1 MLSLHESKLMNFL
14 KKLSIASKIFLIPII
29 AAVSFAVYLVITVY
43 TALNNGSI
51 LLKVQS
57 EQFPALQQSAST
69 LTDMKRVRDT
79 LSSAVTTG
87 DQDTLALAKE
97 IADDTEGGLKKISAL
112 SPDFRADI
120 SKISSGFDAYFEVAF
135 DVSQSMV
142 NGTADF
148 SRLGELSAQMNKSY
162 DDVISAMS
170 SFRDVQQSA
179 FENAFENIDS
189 ANTSLISTGVILA
202 IAVTVLLFA
211 TALPIVRGI
220 KQSIDEVVRSLKDIA
235 QENGDLTVRIET
247 NSEDEIGELVYWF
260 NQFMDKLQGVVR
272 DVVEASLPLSNLAQ
286 NLRGVTEETQ
296 RTIEVQQ
303 KSATNAKS
311 AVDTMSGSVDGVA
324 HSAAQAAGDA
334 NEATSAASE
343 GRQIVQQTVTS
354 IQQLAE
360 NVRETAD
367 VIARLESDSNKV
379 GSVLDVIKGI
389 AEQTNLLALNA
400 AIEAARAGEQGRGFA
415 VVADEVRTLA
425 SRTQQSTEEIQS
437 TIEQLQNAA
446 HSAVEVMARGTE
458 QATNSVETA
467 NKSGV
472 SLETIT
478 STIGRINKMNE
489 QIAHNT
495 EDQRTVAVDIV
506 RHVDEIHE
514 RTEQTASRS
523 GELGTMCN
531 ELADLAQHLES
542 IAKQFR
548 V

>member
-1 MLSLHESKLMNFL
+1 MNFL
-14 KKLSIASKIFLIPII
+14 KKMSIASKIFLIPGI
-29 AAVSFAVYLVITVY
+29 AAISFVIYLLITVY
-43 TALNNGSI
+43 TALNNGAT
-51 LLKVQS
+51 LEKVQQV
-57 EQFPALQQSAST
+57 QFPALQQSAST
-69 LTDMKRVRDT
+69 LVDMQKVRDT

-87 DQDTLALAKE
+87 DQDTLIMAQNLAKE
-97 IADDTEGGLKKISAL
+97 VKAGLNQIESISPEFRTEIAKISA
-112 SPDFRADI
+112 
-120 SKISSGFDAYFEVAF
+120 GFDDYFKVAF

-142 NGTADF
+142 DGTADF
-148 SRLGELSAQMNKSY
+148 SRLGELSSQMNSSY
-162 DDVISAMS
+162 DDAIAAMS
-170 SFRDVQQSA
+170 TFRDAQQAAFEEA
-179 FENAFENIDS
+179 FENTDR

-202 IAVTVLLFA
+202 IVVTILLFA
-211 TALPIVRGI
+211 TAVPIVRGI
-220 KQSIDEVVRSLKDIA
+220 KQSIDDVVRSLKDIA

-247 NSEDEIGELVYWF
+247 KSEDEIGELVYWF

-296 RTIEVQQ
+296 RTINVQQ
-303 KSATNAKS
+303 QSATNAKS

-324 HSAAQAAGDA
+324 HSAAQAASDA

-437 TIEQLQNAA
+437 TIEQLQSAA

-458 QATNSVETA
+458 QASSSVETA
-467 NKSGV
+467 NKAGS

-478 STIGRINKMNE
+478 STIGRIDQMNE

-506 RHVDEIHE
+506 RHVDEIHQ
-514 RTEQTASRS
+514 RTEQTSSRS
-523 GELGTMCN
+523 VELGTMCN

>member
-1 MLSLHESKLMNFL
+1 MNFL
-14 KKLSIASKIFLIPII
+14 KKMPIATKIFLIPGI
-29 AAVSFAVYLVITVY
+29 AALSFIIYLLITIY
-43 TALNNGSI
+43 TALNNGDI
-51 LLKVQS
+51 LEKVQKV
-57 EQFPALQQSAST
+57 QFPALQLSAST
-69 LTDMKRVRDT
+69 LVEMQKVRDT

-87 DQDTLALAKE
+87 DQDTLQAAKDLVSE
-97 IADDTEGGLKKISAL
+97 AKSGLDRIANIS
-112 SPDFRADI
+112 PEFRSDI
-120 SKISSGFDAYFEVAF
+120 SKISDGFDTYFNTAV

-148 SRLGELSAQMNKSY
+148 SRLGQLSSEMNSSY
-162 DDVISAMS
+162 DAVIAAMTR
-170 SFRDVQQSA
+170 FRDEQQAA
-179 FENAFENIDS
+179 FEKSFESTDT
-189 ANTSLISTGVILA
+189 ANTSLISTGVLMTIVVSL
-202 IAVTVLLFA
+202 VLFA
-211 TALPIVRGI
+211 TAIPIVQGI
-220 KQSIDEVVRSLKDIA
+220 KKSIDDVVRSLKDIA
-235 QENGDLTVRIET
+235 QENGDLTVRIAT
-247 NSEDEIGELVYWF
+247 NSEDEIGDLVHWF
-260 NQFMDKLQGVVR
+260 NQFMDKLQGVVK

-286 NLRGVTEETQ
+286 NLRGLTEETQ
-296 RTIEVQQ
+296 RTIDVQQ
-303 KSATNAKS
+303 QSATNAKR

-343 GRQIVQQTVTS
+343 GRQIVQQTVSS
-354 IQQLAE
+354 IQQLAD

-458 QATNSVETA
+458 QAGSSVETA
-467 NKSGV
+467 NKAGV

-478 STIGRINKMNE
+478 STIGRINQMNE

-495 EDQRTVAVDIV
+495 EDQRTVAIDIV

>member
-1 MLSLHESKLMNFL
+1 MNFL
-14 KKLSIASKIFLIPII
+14 KKMPIATKIFLIPGI
-29 AAVSFAVYLVITVY
+29 AALSFIIYLLITVY
-43 TALNNGSI
+43 TALNNGAT
-51 LLKVQS
+51 LEKVQKV
-57 EQFPALQQSAST
+57 QFPALQLSAST
-69 LTDMKRVRDT
+69 LVDMQKVRDT
-79 LSSAVTTG
+79 LASAVTTG
-87 DQDTLALAKE
+87 DQDTLTMAQELAEEAKSGLNQIASISPEFRSE
-97 IADDTEGGLKKISAL
+97 IS
-112 SPDFRADI
+112 R
-120 SKISSGFDAYFEVAF
+120 ISSGFDNYFDVAY

-148 SRLGELSAQMNKSY
+148 SRLGELSAQMNQSY
-162 DDVISAMS
+162 DGAIAAMS
-170 SFRDVQQSA
+170 QFRDAQQAA
-179 FENAFENIDS
+179 FEEAFKNTDS

-202 IAVTVLLFA
+202 VVVTILLFG
-211 TALPIVRGI
+211 TAVPIVRGI
-220 KQSIDEVVRSLKDIA
+220 KQSIDDVVRSLKDIA

-247 NSEDEIGELVYWF
+247 KSEDEIGELVYWF

-296 RTIEVQQ
+296 RTIDVQQ
-303 KSATNAKS
+303 KSATNAKR

-324 HSAAQAAGDA
+324 HSAAQAASDA
-334 NEATSAASE
+334 NEATTAASE

-446 HSAVEVMARGTE
+446 HSAVEVMSRGTE
-458 QATNSVETA
+458 QATSSVETA
-467 NKSGV
+467 NKAGS

-478 STIGRINKMNE
+478 STIGRINQMNE

-523 GELGTMCN
+523 GELG
-531 ELADLAQHLES
+531 
-542 IAKQFR
+542 
-548 V
+548 

>member
-1 MLSLHESKLMNFL
+1 
-14 KKLSIASKIFLIPII
+14 
-29 AAVSFAVYLVITVY
+29 
-43 TALNNGSI
+43 
-51 LLKVQS
+51 
-57 EQFPALQQSAST
+57 
-69 LTDMKRVRDT
+69 
-79 LSSAVTTG
+79 
-87 DQDTLALAKE
+87 
-97 IADDTEGGLKKISAL
+97 
-112 SPDFRADI
+112 
-120 SKISSGFDAYFEVAF
+120 
-135 DVSQSMV
+135 MV

-148 SRLGELSAQMNKSY
+148 SRLGELSAQMNQSY
-162 DDVISAMS
+162 DGAIVSMS
-170 SFRDVQQSA
+170 KFRDAQQAA
-179 FENAFENIDS
+179 FEEAFKNTDS

-202 IAVTVLLFA
+202 VVVTILLFG
-211 TALPIVRGI
+211 TAIPIVRGI
-220 KQSIDEVVRSLKDIA
+220 KQSIDDV
-235 QENGDLTVRIET
+235 
-247 NSEDEIGELVYWF
+247 VYWF

-296 RTIEVQQ
+296 RTIDVQQ
-303 KSATNAKS
+303 RSATNAKQ

-324 HSAAQAAGDA
+324 HSAAQAASDA
-334 NEATSAASE
+334 NEATTAASE

-446 HSAVEVMARGTE
+446 HSAVEVMSRGTE
-458 QATNSVETA
+458 QATSSVETA
-467 NKSGV
+467 NKAGS

-478 STIGRINKMNE
+478 STIGRINQMNE

-506 RHVDEIHE
+506 RHVDEIHQ

>member
-1 MLSLHESKLMNFL
+1 MNFL
-14 KKLSIASKIFLIPII
+14 KKMPIATKIFLIPGI
-29 AAVSFAVYLVITVY
+29 AALSFIIYLLITVY
-43 TALNNGSI
+43 VALNNGDT
-51 LLKVQS
+51 LEKV
-57 EQFPALQQSAST
+57 EKVQFPALQLSAST
-69 LTDMKRVRDT
+69 LVDMQKVRDT

-87 DQDTLALAKE
+87 DQDTLSAASELASDAKAGLDE
-97 IADDTEGGLKKISAL
+97 IKSISPEFGPA
-112 SPDFRADI
+112 I
-120 SKISSGFDAYFEVAF
+120 SKISQGFDDYFEVAYG
-135 DVSQSMV
+135 VSQSMV
-142 NGTADF
+142 DGTADF
-148 SRLGELSAQMNKSY
+148 SRLGQLSSQMNGSY
-162 DDVISAMS
+162 DAVIASMS
-170 SFRDVQQSA
+170 NFRDEQQAA
-179 FENAFENIDS
+179 FDASFAKTDA
-189 ANTSLISTGVILA
+189 ANTSLISTGVVMTIV
-202 IAVTVLLFA
+202 VTLLLFA
-211 TALPIVRGI
+211 TAVPIVRGI
-220 KQSIDEVVRSLKDIA
+220 KQSIDDVVRSLKDIA
-235 QENGDLTVRIET
+235 QENGDLTVRIAT
-247 NSEDEIGELVYWF
+247 KSEDEIGELVYWF
-260 NQFMDKLQGVVR
+260 NQFMDKLQGVVK

-286 NLRGVTEETQ
+286 NLRGLTEETQ
-296 RTIEVQQ
+296 RTIDIQQ
-303 KSATNAKS
+303 QSAQNAKL

-334 NEATSAASE
+334 NEATSAAGE
-343 GRQIVQQTVTS
+343 GRQIVQQTVSS

-367 VIARLESDSNKV
+367 VIGRLESDSNKV

-437 TIEQLQNAA
+437 TIEQLQSAA
-446 HSAVEVMARGTE
+446 HSAVEVMSRGTE

-467 NKSGV
+467 NKAGV

-478 STIGRINKMNE
+478 STIGRINQMNE

-495 EDQRTVAVDIV
+495 EDQRSVAVDIV
-506 RHVDEIHE
+506 KHVEEIHQ
-514 RTEQTASRS
+514 RTEQTSSRS
-523 GELGTMCN
+523 GELGVMCN